1 MVPKMPVVSMQIT
14 EPGDSMQVERNH
26 GKPVRVQEDR
36 QPPNAR
42 EPPRRTRKRAG
53 GRRTE
58 AEEDIEVV
66 GAESV

>member
-14 EPGDSMQVERNH
+14 EPGDAMQVERNH
-26 GKPVRVQEDR
+26 GKPVRVQEDS
-36 QPPNAR
+36 QPPK
-42 EPPRRTRKRAG
+42 PRRTRKRAG
-53 GRRTE
+53 GRRTK